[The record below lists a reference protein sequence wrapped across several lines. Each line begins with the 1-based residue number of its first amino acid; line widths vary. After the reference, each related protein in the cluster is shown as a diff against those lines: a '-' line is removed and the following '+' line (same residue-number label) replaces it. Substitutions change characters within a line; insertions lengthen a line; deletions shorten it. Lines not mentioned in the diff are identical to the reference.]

1 MKVYPVASL
10 YEEMAFIAHHFH
22 WSHADLMQLDHAER
36 RRWCREISAI
46 NRKLNGGSSAPNPFD
61 V

>member
-1 MKVYPVASL
+1 MKAYPVKML

-22 WSHADLMQLDHAER
+22 WSWADLMQLDHAER
-36 RRWCREISAI
+36 QRWCREISAI
-46 NRKLNGGSSAPNPFD
+46 NRKLNGSGANPFD

>member
-1 MKVYPVASL
+1 MNAYPLRAL

-22 WSHADLMQLDHAER
+22 WSCDELMRLDHRER

-46 NRKLNGGSSAPNPFD
+46 NRRLDGAAPNPFD